1 MYPTRPIPGSILVVD
16 DEPHLAENLENFFR
30 KRGYRVASSSST
42 PEALERLVQESF
54 DLVLAD
60 ASAPGAP
67 GLQILDQIKSTRAGN
82 EAVVII
88 SAFPTIDQSVE
99 AMRRGAAD
107 YLTKPFDL
115 QQLANLVERLM
126 VSRREASTATME
138 PATKI
143 SRGRNLGGNRTVQAD
158 MSPSIEP
165 SRPET
170 LGEAKAA
177 LIGSSRAMK
186 QLFTIIERIAPMDSS
201 VLITGATGT
210 GKELVARAIHQRS
223 RRAKA
228 PFIDINCSAIPET
241 LVEAELF
248 GHQRGTFTG
257 AHETRR
263 GLFEEA
269 SGGTIF
275 LDEVDALDLSA
286 QAKLLRVLQER
297 TLRRVGGRENIPID
311 VRIISAT
318 NRELS
323 AAISEGKFRAD
334 LLFRLRVVPLHM
346 PTLKE
351 RDNDIRLLVDHFL
364 RRHTERWEMSER
376 RFSPEAMAALLQYP
390 WPGNVRELENAVEY
404 ALAIGV
410 DQELGLDD
418 LPPNVLTRSDTKND
432 ALEEYAAKV
441 LPLVEVERRH
451 IISILQRF
459 GGHHI
464 KTAAALGIDRRTLYR
479 KLQQY
484 KLTSNR
490 EENVISMF

>member
-16 DEPHLAENLENFFR
+16 DEPQLCEKLELFLR
-30 KRGYRVASSSST
+30 RRGYRVTSCST
-42 PEALERLVQESF
+42 TSEALELITQESF

-60 ASAPGAP
+60 ASAPGP
-67 GLQILDQIKSTRAGN
+67 FGLQLLEQIKSRDGN
-82 EAVVII
+82 EVVIVI
-88 SAFPTIDQSVE
+88 SAYATIDQSVE
-99 AMRRGAAD
+99 AMRKGAAD
-107 YLTKPFDL
+107 YLTKPL
-115 QQLANLVERLM
+115 ELYEIANVVER
-126 VSRREASTATME
+126 VIAERRENTVTRPEIASKST
-138 PATKI
+138 
-143 SRGRNLGGNRTVQAD
+143 RGRNLSGNRSLQPDMNQSPVQSKTA
-158 MSPSIEP
+158 
-165 SRPET
+165 T
-170 LGEAKAA
+170 EARAA

-186 QLFTIIERIAPMDSS
+186 HLFTIIERIAPMDSS

-223 RRAKA
+223 RRGKA
-228 PFIDINCSAIPET
+228 PFIDINCSAIPDT

-318 NRELS
+318 NRDLS

-351 RDNDIRLLVDHFL
+351 RDNDIQLLVDHFL
-364 RRHTERWEMSER
+364 RRHTERWEMKER
-376 RFSPEAMAALLQYP
+376 RFSAEATTALLEYH

-410 DQELGLDD
+410 DEELGVDD
-418 LPPNVLTRSDTKND
+418 LPPNVLTHNQVKND
-432 ALEEYAAKV
+432 ELEEYAAKN

-451 IISILQRF
+451 IISMLQRF

-490 EENVISMF
+490 EENVVSMF

>member
-16 DEPHLAENLENFFR
+16 DEAHICEKIELFLR
-30 KRGYRVASSSST
+30 RHGYRVTSCAT
-42 PEALERLVQESF
+42 AGEALERITQDSF
-54 DLVLAD
+54 DLILMD
-60 ASAPGAP
+60 ASAPGP
-67 GLQILDQIKSTRAGN
+67 IGLQLLEQIKAREGQ
-82 EAVVII
+82 EAVVVI
-88 SAFPTIDQSVE
+88 SAYATIDQSVE

-107 YLTKPFDL
+107 YLTKPFEL
-115 QQLANLVERLM
+115 HEIANVVERII
-126 VSRREASTATME
+126 SERREGLSPKPNTA
-138 PATKI
+138 PKGA
-143 SRGRNLGGNRTVQAD
+143 RGRNLGANRSLQPD
-158 MSPSIEP
+158 MNQPTAQGRPDPSAE
-165 SRPET
+165 
-170 LGEAKAA
+170 GKAA

-186 QLFTIIERIAPMDSS
+186 QLFTILERIAPMDSS

-223 RRAKA
+223 RRIKA
-228 PFIDINCSAIPET
+228 PFIDINCSAIPDT

-318 NRELS
+318 NRDLS
-323 AAISEGKFRAD
+323 AAIAEGKFRAD

-351 RDNDIRLLVDHFL
+351 RDNDIKLLVDHFL
-364 RRHTERWEMSER
+364 RRHTERWEMKAR
-376 RFSPEAMAALLQYP
+376 RFSPEAMTALLEYH

-410 DQELGLDD
+410 DEELGLDD
-418 LPPNVLTRSDTKND
+418 LPPNVLTQSQTNKSD
-432 ALEEYAAKV
+432 ALEEYAASN

-451 IISILQRF
+451 IMSMLQRF

-490 EENVISMF
+490 EENVVSMF